1 MTDLRK
7 SLLFFSIFLTAST
20 GAAAQDNLV
29 ELPFRQ
35 GMRMLM
41 ENNLQLKSSSLDTRI
56 AEARVTGA
64 QGAFDPT
71 LFGSFIKGDSS
82 RPLSTRSSVAAGG
95 LTSVESETFS
105 ANAGISG
112 RTGIGTEYRLEVR
125 DDWTADTFSG
135 FEYEY
140 ESFTGVT
147 VRQPLLKGFESADT
161 LTLALAINDRQV
173 SEERFRQ
180 TLFNALTEYSG
191 AWWDLL
197 TARQAVDVRT
207 ESLRLAETL
216 LDLNRR
222 KLEAGAISRLELV
235 QTESAA
241 ASRKEDLLVAEKAV
255 QDAQRRL
262 KELIAEDAYA
272 MSDDELVPT
281 GQGILKPVAQG
292 LEESIS
298 TALSTRPDYI
308 EQKKVLERER
318 ITLKYASNQ
327 TWPEVDVE
335 ASYGFNGLGDSFR
348 DSFGSISSNPEWSV
362 GLFFSYPLG
371 NRGARGEL
379 GAARL
384 EARQALLRLKQI
396 ERETVLRLKA
406 ALQEIETDQKRLEA
420 ADVAVRLAEET
431 LEAEGKKLEAGRSTT
446 FNVLRIQE
454 DLLLARLKRLDAVSD
469 YNMAL
474 VGFYREKGTLI
485 EELGI
490 RISDIKEAQ

>member
-1 MTDLRK
+1 MTNLRK
-7 SLLFFSIFLTAST
+7 SLLLLSIFLTASAS
-20 GAAAQDNLV
+20 AAAQDTQI

-35 GMRMLM
+35 GMRMLL
-41 ENNLQLKSSSLDTRI
+41 ENNLQLKSSSLDPRI
-56 AEARVTGA
+56 AEARVQSARGS
-64 QGAFDPT
+64 FDPA
-71 LFGSFIKGDSS
+71 LFGSFTRGQST

-95 LTSVESETFS
+95 LRSVESESYNF
-105 ANAGISG
+105 NAGLSG
-112 RTGIGTEYRLEVR
+112 RTDIGTEYRLEVR

-147 VRQPLLKGFESADT
+147 VRQPLLKDRESAEA
-161 LTLALAINDRQV
+161 LTLALAVNDRQV

-180 TLFNALTEYSG
+180 ALFDALTEYSG

-197 TARQAVDVRT
+197 TARQSLDVRG

-241 ASRKEDLLVAEKAV
+241 ASRREDVLVAEKAV
-255 QDAQRRL
+255 QEAQRRL
-262 KELIAEDAYA
+262 KELIVEDAFA
-272 MSDDELVPT
+272 MSDDELVPA
-281 GQGILKPVAQG
+281 GEGALKPVSQG

-298 TALSTRPDYI
+298 TALSIRPDYI
-308 EQKKVLERER
+308 EQKKILERER
-318 ITLKYASNQ
+318 ITLKYAANQ
-327 TWPEVDVE
+327 AWPEVDIE
-335 ASYGFNGLGDSFR
+335 ASYGFNGLGDSFK
-348 DSFGSISSNPEWSV
+348 DSFSSISENPEWSV

-371 NRGARGEL
+371 NRAGRGEL
-379 GAARL
+379 AAAEL
-384 EARQALLRLKQI
+384 ETRQALLRLKQI

-406 ALQEIETDQKRLEA
+406 ALQEIETDLKRLDA

-431 LEAEGKKLEAGRSTT
+431 LEAEEKKLEAGRSTT

-469 YNMAL
+469 YNKAL